1 MSSRKQD
8 VHMKQII
15 GRKTSMSPPA
25 YLMQIREEESREYI
39 LKNIEE
45 IISAASSID
54 ALKIFYAAKDGI
66 ESSTQTIKKLNL
78 TQKRYYTNLKRLIDS
93 GLIEK
98 EDGRYTHT
106 TLGKIFYS
114 LIEVLRNA
122 VEHEDKLG
130 LIDRILKV
138 KNLSAEEAE
147 EIIGVMLRDVDL
159 IPTGYLADLFGSIKI
174 MDKWEKAVQEA
185 IWHINK
191 SKREILFACK
201 HYDIRLIEAC
211 LAAAQ
216 RKVKVYCLLDKEL
229 KISRLS
235 QSFLNFLFTGN
246 GMPKDLSNIL
256 RSSLFEIKYANLP
269 HSFLI
274 IDEEYSLIEVLTP
287 INGKYS
293 FVLVFHNKRLSKNL
307 SGTFNELWKNG
318 ESKQ

>member
-1 MSSRKQD
+1 
-8 VHMKQII
+8 MKQVI
-15 GRKTSMSPPA
+15 GRKSSMSPPA
-25 YLMQIREEESREYI
+25 YLMQIHGEEFQEHIFRSV
-39 LKNIEE
+39 EE
-45 IISAASSID
+45 ILSAVSGMD
-54 ALKIFYAAKDGI
+54 ALKIFYVAKDGI
-66 ESSTQTIKKLNL
+66 ESSTEIIRKLEL
-78 TQKRYYTNLKRLIDS
+78 TQKRYYTNLKRLIDA

-122 VEHEDKLG
+122 VEHEDKLS

-147 EIIGVMLRDVDL
+147 EIIRVILKDVEL
-159 IPTGYLADLFGSIKI
+159 MPSGYLTNIFGSTKVI
-174 MDKWEKAVQEA
+174 DKWEKTIQEA
-185 IWHINK
+185 IWQINK
-191 SKREILFACK
+191 SKKEILFACK
-201 HYDIRLIEAC
+201 HYDIRLMEAC

-216 RKVKVYCLLDKEL
+216 RRVKVYYLLDKEL

-293 FVLVFHNKRLSKNL
+293 FVLVFHNKKLSKNL